1 MVDVRGR
8 WALITGAARGIGYQ
22 VAVFMAQQGCNLV
35 LHSSNINNT
44 ENVLQK
50 VKQMGIEA
58 YAVACDLT
66 DTAAVEG
73 MCREVD
79 DLGVQIDILFNNAGK
94 QVQWNEN
101 YYKTPA
107 WDFKQ
112 SILINAIAP
121 ALITY
126 HFMEGMVE
134 RGFGRIINTSSGINN
149 LPELESYAMGKAA
162 LDKFTKDLASK
173 VDGTDVLI
181 NLTDPDWCST
191 ELGGPAAPNKPES
204 TIPGYVIGAFVDDK
218 KSGRLFPA
226 QDFKGMA
233 LEAAVKMAEEKY

>member
-112 SILINAIAP
+112 SMLINAIAP